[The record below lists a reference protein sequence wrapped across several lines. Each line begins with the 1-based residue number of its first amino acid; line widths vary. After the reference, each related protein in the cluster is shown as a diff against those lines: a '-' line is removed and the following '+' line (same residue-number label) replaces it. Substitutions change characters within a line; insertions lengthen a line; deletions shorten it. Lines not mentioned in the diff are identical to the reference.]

1 MSYVRRSARVSAL
14 LKSGETKPT
23 AIKKLTEKASDQDV
37 KKAIKKETTKDRD
50 ISIETVKQ
58 ENGLKVENKKR
69 ENNKNKDMDSQKP
82 TKKVRERKHEIIYAP
97 RVSGTKKLVGAHVSI
112 SGGIHNAIQDSLS
125 IGANAFAIFLRNQR
139 RWDAQP
145 LDPEHVSMFREGCEE
160 NMYPPGSV
168 LPHGSYLINLGNP
181 DQEKREKSYQAF
193 LEDLKRCE
201 ILGLTLY
208 NFHPGSTVGQCTLE
222 ESIQHIADCI
232 NRAHDATKS
241 VICVVENM
249 AGAGNSVGS
258 KFEELGK
265 IISLVK
271 NKKRIGVCIDT
282 CHTFSAGYDLRTK
295 ERYEET
301 MTEFSRHVGFQYLR
315 GVHLNDSLKEL
326 GSRRDRHANIG
337 KGYLGLEPFRLIMND
352 SRMDEIPLILETPV
366 PDDDFEIYK
375 KEIALLYELI
385 GKQTLADA
393 NIPKGFVKSLGINE
407 NKISK
412 SSGKKKKVEKN
423 SEIDESNV
431 IVPQKKKAK
440 TK

>member
-14 LKSGETKPT
+14 LKSGE
-23 AIKKLTEKASDQDV
+23 AKKLAEKASDQDV
-37 KKAIKKETTKDRD
+37 KKVIKKETIKDHS
-50 ISIETVKQ
+50 ISTETVKQ
-58 ENGLKVENKKR
+58 ENEIKAENKKR
-69 ENNKNKDMDSQKP
+69 VNNISKDTVSQKP
-82 TKKVRERKHEIIYAP
+82 KKKVQEKKHEIIYAP
-97 RVSGTKKLVGAHVSI
+97 RFLDTKKLVGAHVSV
-112 SGGIHNAIQDSLS
+112 SGGIHNAIQYSLS

-145 LDPEHVSMFREGCEE
+145 LNPEHVSMFREGCEE

-232 NRAHDATKS
+232 NRAHDATKN

-282 CHTFSAGYDLRTK
+282 CHAFAAGYDLRTK

-301 MTEFSRHVGFQYLR
+301 MTEFSRYVGFQYLK
-315 GVHLNDSLKEL
+315 GLHLNDSLKEL
-326 GSRRDRHANIG
+326 GSRRDRHANI
-337 KGYLGLEPFRLIMND
+337 GYLGLEPFRLIMND

-366 PDDDFEIYK
+366 PDDDLEIYK
-375 KEIALLYELI
+375 KEIALLYELV

-393 NIPKGFVKSLGINE
+393 NLPKNFVKNLNINE
-407 NKISK
+407 NKSLK
-412 SSGKKKKVEKN
+412 SSGKKKKGEKN
-423 SEIDESNV
+423 SAEIDESNV
-431 IVPQKKKAK
+431 NVPQKKKAK

>member
-14 LKSGETKPT
+14 LKSAETKPIT
-23 AIKKLTEKASDQDV
+23 IKKLAEKASDQDV
-37 KKAIKKETTKDRD
+37 TKAIKKETTKDRD

-82 TKKVRERKHEIIYAP
+82 KKKVRERKHEIIYAP

-112 SGGIHNAIQDSLS
+112 SGGIHNAIQYSLS

-145 LDPEHVSMFREGCEE
+145 LDPEHVSMFREGCDE
-160 NMYPPGSV
+160 NMYPSGSV

-181 DQEKREKSYQAF
+181 DQEKR
-193 LEDLKRCE
+193 
-201 ILGLTLY
+201 
-208 NFHPGSTVGQCTLE
+208 STVGQCTLE
-222 ESIQHIADCI
+222 ESIQHIAGCI

-282 CHTFSAGYDLRTK
+282 CHAFSAGYDLRTK

-315 GVHLNDSLKEL
+315 GMHLNDSLKEL

-393 NIPKGFVKSLGINE
+393 NIPKSFVKSLGMNE
-407 NKISK
+407 NEISK

-423 SEIDESNV
+423 SEIDESIV

-440 TK
+440 IK